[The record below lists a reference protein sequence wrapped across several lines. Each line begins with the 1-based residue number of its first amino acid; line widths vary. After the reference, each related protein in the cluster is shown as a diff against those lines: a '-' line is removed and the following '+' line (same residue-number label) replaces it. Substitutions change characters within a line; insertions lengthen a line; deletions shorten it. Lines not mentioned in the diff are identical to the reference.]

1 MYISGMYPNKQNITI
16 TININSTL
24 ILKLDILTKVGIV
37 DTGNF
42 ILVTK

>member
-1 MYISGMYPNKQNITI
+1 MYISGGYPNKQNIIT
-16 TININSTL
+16 TINNNTIFTVKFD
-24 ILKLDILTKVGIV
+24 KLTIVGIV